1 MENNAEVH
9 NSLEVLHPGV
19 LPLEESLELEV
30 GLGLVEE
37 DDLDVDVVPRR
48 VEEVGEEGAHRL
60 VVDVAAHHDELTPVR
75 LVVARVSVRDGEMF
89 VRTDLDG

>member
-1 MENNAEVH
+1 M
-9 NSLEVLHPGV
+9 

-60 VVDVAAHHDELTPVR
+60 VVDVAAHHDELAAVR
-75 LVVARVSVRDGEMF
+75 LVVARVSVRDSEMF
-89 VRTDLDG
+89 VRTDLVG